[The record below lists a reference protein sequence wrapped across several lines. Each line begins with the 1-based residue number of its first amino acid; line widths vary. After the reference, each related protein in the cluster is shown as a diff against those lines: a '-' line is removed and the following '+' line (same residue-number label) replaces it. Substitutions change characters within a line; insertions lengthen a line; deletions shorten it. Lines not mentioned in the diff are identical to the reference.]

1 MAQGFRIPLEG
12 DSICFF
18 KKQILTLKSVKGL
31 EEVVR
36 SKILKRLGSPHV
48 MLPLSALRI
57 SLLGSYGKNTPG
69 EYIA

>member
-48 MLPLSALRI
+48 MLPLSALPTGVI
-57 SLLGSYGKNTPG
+57 WKKTLQGN
-69 EYIA
+69 I